1 MHRHARHFANSLLRE
16 RVQSGAGD
24 GQVIALNNREF
35 VDLHFQLFAG
45 ATYQN
50 ALLLQRADQL
60 QNPADIVNGSAA
72 DLLGAFHYDLRTD
85 PVTGEQ
91 FLQQC
96 AIFLIAD
103 QMAAPYPTATGFH
116 CPTQEAH
123 CAGAVIA
130 FLFLQL
136 NARLGFVRKQLGN
149 NIAIIVGDALRG
161 AKADHFLCLQF
172 DSQLRGDL
180 F

>member
-1 MHRHARHFANSLLRE
+1 MSYGSPDAPPRTPFRQFSPPE

-103 QMAAPYPTATGFH
+103 QDGSAVPHCDRLSLPHAGSALCRSCNRLSLPAT
-116 CPTQEAH
+116 QRAH
-123 CAGAVIA
+123 G
-130 FLFLQL
+130 
-136 NARLGFVRKQLGN
+136 
-149 NIAIIVGDALRG
+149 LR
-161 AKADHFLCLQF
+161 
-172 DSQLRGDL
+172 
-180 F
+180 